1 MKSLDDKAL
10 ALALQSGDEAAFDEI
25 VTRFQGRVYAV
36 AYRVTGNREDALDI
50 AQEVFIK
57 VYRKIDTWKPT
68 GGFLPW
74 VLRMTTNHS
83 IDQLR
88 RKRRYPE
95 QALEEAFVPTTEG
108 ASVEPVSMRTST
120 EVQGREIEERIID
133 LLEIEAIRKKVVGTL
148 PYGFQ
153 KRVELAR
160 ALAMQPEVLLLD
172 EPMAGMNLEET
183 EDMARFILNVNQMWG
198 VSIILVEHDMGVVMD
213 ISKRV
218 CVLEFG
224 QKIAE
229 GSPREIQGN
238 PQVVRAYLGEDEKAY
253 SRL

>member
-1 MKSLDDKAL
+1 LDDKAL

-120 EVQGREIEERIID
+120 EVQGREIEERIQRALPVLSKSQREVF
-133 LLEIEAIRKKVVGTL
+133 LLRHYEGLQLAEIADSMGCTVGSVKVHLFRALKKL
-148 PYGFQ
+148 Q
-153 KRVELAR
+153 VELKD
-160 ALAMQPEVLLLD
+160 LYEV
-172 EPMAGMNLEET
+172 N
-183 EDMARFILNVNQMWG
+183 
-198 VSIILVEHDMGVVMD
+198 
-213 ISKRV
+213 
-218 CVLEFG
+218 
-224 QKIAE
+224 
-229 GSPREIQGN
+229 
-238 PQVVRAYLGEDEKAY
+238 
-253 SRL
+253 